1 MTVHLLDIN
10 LKLRLAS
17 STRSMD
23 IDLILGASHLLD
35 INFKI
40 YDCFFRQVP
49 RSSVGRAIDRVS
61 GPFQGSNPRAGNLSV
76 VFYLF
81 DLLLHLFLDCFNY
94 YFRPFFF
101 FSSSWRANVFQKIT
115 IFLPELILVDGSTLV
130 RYELKIM
137 THIQTGSLQLSG
149 WSNIPRKRSQPEI
162 LAWGTCQFFF
172 MNFCFLFS
180 LVCLF
185 FFFSLLVLPMI
196 CAGCLIC
203 CLLFMIRQ
211 YFLRVDDKLLL
222 NKIIKIREL

>member
-94 YFRPFFF
+94 YFRPFYFF
-101 FSSSWRANVFQKIT
+101 QSSRRANVFQKIT
-115 IFLPELILVDGSTLV
+115 ICLPGLILVDCSTL
-130 RYELKIM
+130 RYELKIK
-137 THIQTGSLQLSG
+137 TPIQTDFLQLSG
-149 WSNIPRKRSQPEI
+149 WSNIPRKRSQLEI
-162 LAWGTCQFFF
+162 LAWRTCQIFF

-185 FFFSLLVLPMI
+185 VFLFSQLVLPMI
-196 CAGCLIC
+196 SA
-203 CLLFMIRQ
+203 
-211 YFLRVDDKLLL
+211 
-222 NKIIKIREL
+222 